1 MRLQCDGTNTGYL
14 DAPVIVRCAALHCA
28 VRRSCTRV
36 PGRYCYITAQDRTS
50 RTRRGGCR
58 TFRGSAALPCPAQH
72 QLEGRGCR
80 LEPGA
85 FVVSG
90 VSKQS
95 TYVSSC
101 RRSRLQCRGGA
112 WSRVDGTDER

>member
-1 MRLQCDGTNTGYL
+1 MQCDGTNTGYL

-58 TFRGSAALPCPAQH
+58 TFRGSAALPCPALPCPAPIGRARLPPGAWRVCCFRGLQAKYVRIVLPTIEVAV
-72 QLEGRGCR
+72 QGRG
-80 LEPGA
+80 LE
-85 FVVSG
+85 
-90 VSKQS
+90 
-95 TYVSSC
+95 SC
-101 RRSRLQCRGGA
+101 GR
-112 WSRVDGTDER
+112 D